1 MARIAQLHD
10 NIDRTRYFLLQR
22 ENVIGHPPEAS
33 IPVDSKV
40 VSRRHIRIARTPGTA
55 DAYFAED
62 ISARGTYINF
72 RRIQGRHPLKEGDR
86 ICVIRF
92 HNVHPKEI
100 DTMTPDQLR
109 DYCDDVKVGSIQAV
123 ADFTFGYVQVDEAK
137 SALGAENARKDQPQG
152 LLAKLKSLLGRK

>member
-1 MARIAQLHD
+1 MAKIAQLHD
-10 NIDRTRYFLLQR
+10 NIDRTRYFVLQR
-22 ENVIGHPPEAS
+22 ENVIGRPPEGS
-33 IPVDSKV
+33 IQVDNKV

-100 DTMTPDQLR
+100 DTMTPDQLQ
-109 DYCDDVKVGSIQAV
+109 DYCDDVKVGSIQGV
-123 ADFTFGYVQVDEAK
+123 SDFSFGYVDVTEAK
-137 SALGAENARKDQPQG
+137 AALGAATARKDQPQG
-152 LLAKLKSLLGRK
+152 LLAKIKNLFAKK